1 MNNAKANYDH
11 KDKKKY
17 NNGKLKKF
25 SKSPGSFLSP
35 VIIGFET
42 DIKFES

>member
-1 MNNAKANYDH
+1 MNNAKANYEH
-11 KDKKKY
+11 KDKKKQDI
-17 NNGKLKKF
+17 GKLKIF
-25 SKSPGSFLSP
+25 LNSPKSFLSP

>member
-1 MNNAKANYDH
+1 MNNAKANYEH

-17 NNGKLKKF
+17 DNGKLKQF
-25 SKSPGSFLSP
+25 SKSPESFLSP